1 MLILLAEASMVE
13 QYYDKA
19 IQLLTKAQE
28 LGPFIQVP
36 ELRTISQVRRL
47 VHFRRIVDIPGRFLV
62 GTSMA
67 SSIQFISKSV
77 MPFLLPIAY
86 VRR

>member
-13 QYYDKA
+13 QNYDKA

-36 ELRTISQVRRL
+36 ELRTISLVRRL
-47 VHFRRIVDIPGRFLV
+47 VHFQRIADIPERFLV

-67 SSIQFISKSV
+67 SSIKFVRKSV
-77 MPFLLPIAY
+77 KPFLLPVAC